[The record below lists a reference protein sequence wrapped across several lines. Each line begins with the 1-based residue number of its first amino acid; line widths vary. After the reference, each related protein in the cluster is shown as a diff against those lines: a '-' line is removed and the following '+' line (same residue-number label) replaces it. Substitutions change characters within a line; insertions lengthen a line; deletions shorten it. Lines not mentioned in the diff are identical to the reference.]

1 MNRRLLGLILAS
13 LGLGGPVLAQAPAQ
27 TAPAAP
33 APAPAPIPAADFA
46 RIPYISQPE
55 LSPNGLYLGGLMGVE
70 GQQIVAIISLFDQ
83 AKPVALKLPED
94 NQAAWVQWVNNDNM
108 LIGIRALLP
117 VDGGDRWIISR
128 VISVHRPTGKVT
140 RILQDQNGQSGGD
153 VLWTAKDG
161 SPEILVAA
169 QNSIYADDE
178 EFWPKVWKVN
188 VQTGRRVP
196 DQKGRAG
203 VMEWYADAAGQ
214 VRAGIWYED
223 RGRKFRLL
231 YRAPGED
238 SLRTVDR
245 ADTKQQESLLAPFLF
260 LPGTN
265 NALAVRDDENGRS
278 AIYEVDMTTRQNL
291 RTVFSAPD
299 GGEVSGAIVSAD
311 GMTLLGA
318 SYTGK
323 SDGLIWLDPTLA
335 ELQKAIDKALG
346 TSGRRAW
353 VASMSDDR
361 TRMLVSV
368 DRPDSPG
375 ALYYFNTA
383 GGSMQRIAYFNE
395 ALGTKPLNP
404 VRMIQYKARDGL
416 EIEAVLTLPRDR
428 PAKTLPVVLMPHG
441 GPWAHDTLDYDYWA
455 QFVASR
461 GYAVIQPN
469 FRGSTGY
476 GTEFLSAGQGQMG
489 FAMQDDISD
498 ALAWAVKEGIADP
511 ARACIVGASYGG
523 YAAMWGIA
531 KDPDQYR
538 CAISIAGVSNLRRDV
553 NDFGDS
559 LMGGKFRDDWRRMT
573 PDFAAVSPIN
583 AVARIKA
590 PLLLIHGKKDITV
603 DWVQSSSM
611 ASKMRGAGKS
621 VELIALPDADHHFTR
636 QDDRLALLNAIESFL
651 ARHNPAGGPS
661 GASGAK

>member
-1 MNRRLLGLILAS
+1 MNRCLLGLLLACLS
-13 LGLGGPVLAQAPAQ
+13 LNGPILAQAPVQ
-27 TAPAAP
+27 PVPTATPA
-33 APAPAPIPAADFA
+33 APIPAADFA

-108 LIGIRALLP
+108 LIGIHALLP
-117 VDGGDRWIISR
+117 VDGGDRWTISR
-128 VISVHRPTGKVT
+128 VVSVHRPTGKVT
-140 RILQDQNGQSGGD
+140 RILQDQNGQSGGN

-161 SPEILVAA
+161 SPQILVAA
-169 QNSIYADDE
+169 QNSIYGDDE

-188 VQTGRRVP
+188 VQTGKREP
-196 DQKGRAG
+196 DQKGRPG
-203 VMEWYADAAGQ
+203 VMDWYADAAGQ

-231 YRAPGED
+231 YRGPGEG

-245 ADTKQQESLLAPFLF
+245 ADTKQEQSLLAPFMF

-265 NALAVRDDENGRS
+265 NALAVRDDETGLS
-278 AIYEVDMTTRQNL
+278 TIYEVDMTTRQNV
-291 RTVFSAPD
+291 RTVFSAPN
-299 GGEVSGAIVSAD
+299 GGEVSSAIVSAD

-318 SYTGK
+318 DYTGK
-323 SDGLIWLDPTLA
+323 SDGRVWLDPALA
-335 ELQKAIDKALG
+335 ELQGLIDKALA
-346 TSGRRAW
+346 TSGRRAR
-353 VASMSDDR
+353 VVSMSDDR
-361 TRMLVSV
+361 TRLLVRV

-383 GGSMQRIAYFNE
+383 GGNMQRIGFFNT
-395 ALGTKPLNP
+395 ALGTKPLGP
-404 VRMIQYKARDGL
+404 VRMIKYKARDGL

-428 PAKTLPVVLMPHG
+428 PAKALPVVVMPHG

-476 GTEFLSAGQGQMG
+476 GTTFLNAGQGQMG
-489 FAMQDDISD
+489 FAMQDDLSD
-498 ALAWAVKEGIADP
+498 ALAWAAKDGIADP

-538 CAISIAGVSNLRRDV
+538 CAISIAGVANMRSEV
-553 NDFGDS
+553 NDFGGS
-559 LMGGKFRDDWRRMT
+559 LMGGKYKDDWQRMT

-583 AVARIKA
+583 AIARIKA

-611 ASKMRGAGKS
+611 ASKMRGAGKA
-621 VELIALPDADHHFTR
+621 VEFITLPEADHHFTR
-636 QDDRLALLNAIESFL
+636 EEDRLTLLTAMESFL
-651 ARHNPAGGPS
+651 AKHNPADPPA
-661 GASGAK
+661 ASGAE